1 MGGVTTQSGGG
12 VTVVYHA
19 DDDLERLETTLTA
32 VVVWRISRATHAGWR
47 ARLRRWR
54 YRLGLNPLL
63 PRFSIG
69 RNPGHWYGSSGMLG
83 EHETLFH
90 PVLRV
95 VRVLGE
101 QYPIPQRGTTL
112 LLLIDETGATPRVQV
127 KQMPAPSLSRTA
139 AQLNPAFGV
148 AREEGQRE
156 EANAWRAALDAQRDI
171 AAFIAGIPGEGRLI
185 GN

>member
-1 MGGVTTQSGGG
+1 
-12 VTVVYHA
+12 
-19 DDDLERLETTLTA
+19 
-32 VVVWRISRATHAGWR
+32 
-47 ARLRRWR
+47 
-54 YRLGLNPLL
+54 
-63 PRFSIG
+63 
-69 RNPGHWYGSSGMLG
+69 MLG

-156 EANAWRAALDAQRDI
+156 EANAWRAALEAQPDI